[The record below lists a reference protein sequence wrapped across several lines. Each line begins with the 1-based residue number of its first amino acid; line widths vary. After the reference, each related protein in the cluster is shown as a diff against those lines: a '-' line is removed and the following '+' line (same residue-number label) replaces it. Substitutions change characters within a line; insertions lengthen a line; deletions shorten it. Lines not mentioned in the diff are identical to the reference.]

1 MSQLVSNEIY
11 DEIALYNEDME
22 LDKIWGDICNPKICS
37 HLINFNDRRE
47 AFLWV
52 IKRLMEQGKIKLIGM
67 KTDLPLEGTVKEQIE
82 RFRQAFPNSD
92 EEMEDGL
99 WFFYDACPAGCDW
112 KWRFSKKY
120 GTQVSE

>member
-1 MSQLVSNEIY
+1 MINDLLERNLAEISEY
-11 DEIALYNEDME
+11 CEDM
-22 LDKIWGDICNPKICS
+22 DIPAICHYLKHDFS
-37 HLINFNDRRE
+37 VFIERRE

-52 IKRLMEQGKIKLIGM
+52 IKRSVEQGKIKLIGM
-67 KTDLPLEGTVKEQIE
+67 KTDLPLEGTVEEQIE

-112 KWRFSKKY
+112 KRRFSKKY
-120 GTQVSE
+120 GTLVSE